1 MDEILQPILHSPRL
15 KEYVNELSSYLKT
28 EEERREIFY
37 KEVTEQQK
45 AEFINGEII
54 FHSPV
59 VRKHNQVGLRLIKIL
74 DTFVST
80 RRLGLVGYEKLLI
93 RLTRNDFEPD
103 ICFFRKEVADTFSD
117 KTMFFPAP
125 DFLVEILSKSTEK
138 NDRGV
143 KFEDY
148 AFHGVKEYWI
158 IDPDNETVEQYL
170 LDNEKKFQ
178 LLVKLNNGII
188 YSKSVTGFSI
198 PVLALFNDDVSN
210 DTLKQMI

>member
-1 MDEILQPILHSPRL
+1 MDEILQPILHSPGL

-59 VRKHNQVGLRLIKIL
+59 VRKHNQVGLRLIKLL

-117 KTMFFPAP
+117 KTMFFPVP

-178 LLVKLNNGII
+178 LLVKLNNGTI

>member
-1 MDEILQPILHSPRL
+1 LDEILQPILHSPGL

-59 VRKHNQVGLRLIKIL
+59 VRKHNQVGLRLIKLL

-117 KTMFFPAP
+117 KTMFFPVP

-178 LLVKLNNGII
+178 LLVKLNNGTI